1 MRKLWKFVK
10 DRVRLCFECGRRG
23 LKIFKVKIRF

>member
-1 MRKLWKFVK
+1 MSKLWQFVK
-10 DRVRLCFECGRRG
+10 DRVRLYFERGRRG